1 MYLRQLTPILLV
13 FGGSM
18 LFLITLSGEFDRSG
32 FAENPQLLR
41 IEAETP
47 LTPSAAATDEMW
59 MPEEQDQPLPDG
71 EFPSR
76 LMLPGLVFNNAT
88 KISTVYPEEFETGIT
103 ITVVKSLS
111 AKVEEHVKQI
121 FNDEYGECKFH
132 ATLPAMV
139 KRDGGVELIIRI
151 WLSQY
156 EKMSTRYKLAGKN
169 LTNMVYEWRNT
180 WQENYLYSLQMDE
193 DYNPLKTGSIMGLPT
208 TTNAAFTYKS
218 DGPMDP
224 RLFSVGNSTYLSF
237 HTWLVDP
244 TFNNQISGRL
254 HLYDMDRHIKKKL
267 TLNTK
272 LLRTEINWIPLD
284 IDGELYYTYSLDP
297 LRVMKCDRETAACKF
312 IYKQEG
318 SAANPFVYTSDHL
331 RGGTPWVLYKYPYYI
346 SVGHNV
352 LVTTSPRL
360 DYSLYNSNILVLS
373 VKPWRLVYASSN
385 IFYNQT
391 WIRRLPIIRNQTILT
406 GFFYPSGLI
415 KRSDDVLDVSGHVND
430 AAGYIVRVRG
440 IRQLMEKVISRDQ
453 ENVAQLSPAV
463 RTAQQYIMQSGR
475 NWFPKWKFRGD
486 IIAGTVEK
494 PY

>member
-1 MYLRQLTPILLV
+1 
-13 FGGSM
+13 
-18 LFLITLSGEFDRSG
+18 
-32 FAENPQLLR
+32 
-41 IEAETP
+41 
-47 LTPSAAATDEMW
+47 
-59 MPEEQDQPLPDG
+59 
-71 EFPSR
+71 
-76 LMLPGLVFNNAT
+76 
-88 KISTVYPEEFETGIT
+88 
-103 ITVVKSLS
+103 
-111 AKVEEHVKQI
+111 
-121 FNDEYGECKFH
+121 
-132 ATLPAMV
+132 
-139 KRDGGVELIIRI
+139 
-151 WLSQY
+151 
-156 EKMSTRYKLAGKN
+156 
-169 LTNMVYEWRNT
+169 
-180 WQENYLYSLQMDE
+180 
-193 DYNPLKTGSIMGLPT
+193 
-208 TTNAAFTYKS
+208 
-218 DGPMDP
+218 
-224 RLFSVGNSTYLSF
+224 
-237 HTWLVDP
+237 
-244 TFNNQISGRL
+244 
-254 HLYDMDRHIKKKL
+254 MDRHIKKKL

-463 RTAQQYIMQSGR
+463 RTAQQYIMHSGR